1 MTNSLLPSTLSK
13 LMKERRYS
21 IWVNRLTE
29 LVREVTKNRK
39 LNMHK
44 HLSRNL
50 NRFQRQIIHH
60 CFPAGLS
67 FWNTTLS
74 WKWNV
79 GCHTDYNFMVCGACP
94 RRCKSPHSGEAGEDM
109 RKNKFRY
116 MSMHYLYHCVSKPA
130 ACSECVKSSVS
141 QSIFNKALISKILS
155 CLRNL
160 NY

>member
-60 CFPAGLS
+60 CFPAGFC

-79 GCHTDYNFMVCGACP
+79 GCHTDYNFMVCGAYP
-94 RRCKSPHSGEAGEDM
+94 GRCK
-109 RKNKFRY
+109 KFWWGRGSHEKEQIHVY
-116 MSMHYLYHCVSKPA
+116 VHALLIPLCIK
-130 ACSECVKSSVS
+130 AC
-141 QSIFNKALISKILS
+141 
-155 CLRNL
+155 CLL
-160 NY
+160 WVC